1 MEYKNPFSFYD
12 FLGYF
17 IPGALF
23 FYLFV
28 LAFGAKVGDWI
39 GLDFLQGLS
48 LFEQSIAFIIVSYVL
63 GHIVNYL
70 STITIER
77 YSIWSIGYPSKYIF
91 GILPKGYFKTLDN
104 LNDEEEKK
112 RRKYELKISK
122 RWRLTLFCI
131 IAPLSIIDYIIGKK
145 MGFRLHYTN
154 QVGSPLKE
162 IITERMEQFKKKYN
176 YDVKNKDSGDFFRI
190 IWHFYYEKYKAHAVK
205 LDNYVALYGFT
216 RSMSFIF
223 CMYCW
228 LFMFSIPFRAESWLF
243 YVIASVICAGLSFV
257 FYIAFLKFYRRFTL
271 EGFMC
276 LTIDTELEKTNNKL
290 K

>member
-23 FYLFV
+23 CYLFV

-39 GLDFLQGLS
+39 GLDFFQGLS

-112 RRKYELKISK
+112 RRK
-122 RWRLTLFCI
+122 
-131 IAPLSIIDYIIGKK
+131 
-145 MGFRLHYTN
+145 
-154 QVGSPLKE
+154 
-162 IITERMEQFKKKYN
+162 
-176 YDVKNKDSGDFFRI
+176 
-190 IWHFYYEKYKAHAVK
+190 
-205 LDNYVALYGFT
+205 
-216 RSMSFIF
+216 
-223 CMYCW
+223 
-228 LFMFSIPFRAESWLF
+228 
-243 YVIASVICAGLSFV
+243 
-257 FYIAFLKFYRRFTL
+257 
-271 EGFMC
+271 
-276 LTIDTELEKTNNKL
+276 
-290 K
+290 